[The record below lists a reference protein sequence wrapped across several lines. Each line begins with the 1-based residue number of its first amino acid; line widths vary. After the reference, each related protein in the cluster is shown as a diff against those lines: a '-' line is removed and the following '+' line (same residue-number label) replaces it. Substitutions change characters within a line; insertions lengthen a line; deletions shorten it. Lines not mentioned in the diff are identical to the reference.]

1 MKEPD
6 NPRCCRCHAHLTYNE
21 QHHYGLSCDHCE
33 LDYSYVLDGVKNYDY
48 WKRFT
53 GYTLR
58 CLRHGIGRGR
68 DALLRRLLE
77 LLRNGR
83 RRGF

>member
-6 NPRCCRCHAHLTYNE
+6 NPRCCRCHAPLTYDE
-21 QHHYGLSCDHCE
+21 QNYYGHSCEECE
-33 LDYSYVLDGVKNYDY
+33 IDFGLIFDGVTGYDR
-48 WKRFT
+48 WKRTTF
-53 GYTLR
+53 YTLR

-68 DALLRRLLE
+68 DAYMRGLRK